1 MSSESSNFVPTMTIK
16 DYHKAAIITPDHEVS
31 YTELMQYIRVY
42 ADVLKR
48 ALASQTIPEQKGG
61 TAKAEKKKVLIFSE
75 NREEWVYAFYAIW
88 LCDAIVITVDATST
102 VSDVAYIMRD
112 SGADAVWVSPGT
124 EAVARQALSETGQQ
138 MVVLSIEEDRK
149 MIDDGGR
156 MRDESLL
163 GESVKRPL
171 AASLR
176 FGHEVVVMPTV
187 CFLNLNGYGEQY
199 ADLEDLAANGWHDNR
214 IFPMGSN
221 IQMVFYSGELDKPI
235 LVKILLNEEETVMPQ
250 LTPVEGCYYKW
261 QDVKDYCQKKLATFG
276 E

>member
-1 MSSESSNFVPTMTIK
+1 MNSLFKEESYWREAVRDPWKF
-16 DYHKAAIITPDHEVS
+16 AAVDIWKVVADMQS
-31 YTELMQYIRVY
+31 TELRHTMPMDGYFTDEELYNLWLIKNAGWYVSHGPSPLNGGRQVFFQRNLIRNIINT
-42 ADVLKR
+42 ADSCL
-48 ALASQTIPEQKGG
+48 ALLAADPAGEPQGRV
-61 TAKAEKKKVLIFSE
+61 AK
-75 NREEWVYAFYAIW
+75 
-88 LCDAIVITVDATST
+88 
-102 VSDVAYIMRD
+102 
-112 SGADAVWVSPGT
+112 GT
-124 EAVARQALSETGQQ
+124 EKGDEGGCAVR
-138 MVVLSIEEDRK
+138 
-149 MIDDGGR
+149 
-156 MRDESLL
+156 
-163 GESVKRPL
+163 RPL

-221 IQMVFYSGELDKPI
+221 IQMVFYSGEPDKPI

-261 QDVKDYCQKKLATFG
+261 QDVKDYCLKKLATFG